1 MGVSVLIVYP
11 VKENMTGAQTIE
23 LLTKRVLIL
32 GGIQTGQFQVD
43 CDSFGS
49 VAHPMGG
56 PAQGQGPSSTRTLN
70 ILHNSEYP
78 ASTFALLEV
87 PVVPPLTPNMT
98 PQQQQQLTGYRMVS
112 LVADNLFDMIVT
124 KMYPM
129 YTSKKI
135 KIESK
140 GPRYELGDFVIKL
153 GSVVMS
159 QNFKGI
165 LVEVEYRPCLVAEAC
180 WDLLLEFMQG
190 VFGQNAITTVPR
202 TLQNRMKDI
211 YTPLDTMNQYMEQF
225 TAYRKASGI
234 R

>member
-87 PVVPPLTPNMT
+87 PVVPQLTPNMT
-98 PQQQQQLTGYRMVS
+98 PQQQQQLTGY
-112 LVADNLFDMIVT
+112 
-124 KMYPM
+124 KM
-129 YTSKKI
+129 
-135 KIESK
+135 
-140 GPRYELGDFVIKL
+140 
-153 GSVVMS
+153 
-159 QNFKGI
+159 
-165 LVEVEYRPCLVAEAC
+165 VEYRPCLVAEAC

-225 TAYRKASGI
+225 KYFKCNI
-234 R
+234 